1 MYGHHSDCSVLWY
14 FHTSCMF
21 IIQIF
26 LYSWHFHTSYVSS
39 LPLFCTLTFSYVT
52 CVHHS
57 DCSVLLIFSYFV
69 CTLTVSYFMCVYH
82 SDFSVVW
89 QFYNSHKFIV
99 RIHLHKWAIS
109 VLIFLNLKIVYVSF
123 FIFAAYVRNFLHIMR
138 SDWVVCWS
146 VKMVV
151 NMGICRGHRCLSLVS
166 VVCCQVEVSATGRSL
181 AQRIFTVCDVVL
193 TECDFENL
201 SLRRPRP
208 TRSVELWKKK
218 NVYMG

>member
-1 MYGHHSDCSVLWY
+1 MHSLYFASGELYLVNENSRTYKKSDSVFRQ
-14 FHTSCMF
+14 FHTSCVF
-21 IIQIF
+21 VIQI
-26 LYSWHFHTSYVSS
+26 V
-39 LPLFCTLTFSYVT
+39 CTLTFSYVT

-151 NMGICRGHRCLSLVS
+151 NMGICRGHRCLSY
-166 VVCCQVEVSATGRSL
+166 TYNKR
-181 AQRIFTVCDVVL
+181 
-193 TECDFENL
+193 
-201 SLRRPRP
+201 
-208 TRSVELWKKK
+208 
-218 NVYMG
+218 